1 MVALLT
7 TTVDSLKITDNDFLQ
22 LRDFIYDQTGI
33 YVAENRKYLLE
44 NRLANRLKAL
54 GLKTFGEYY
63 YYLRFDAGKRE
74 ELKRLFEVITT
85 NETSFFR
92 NPPQL
97 KVFQDI
103 ILKQLI
109 EDLRSKRQKKI
120 RIWSAGCSSGEEPYT
135 VSIILHELLKKEI
148 ASWDIRITAN
158 DLSEQVL
165 KTFQCNC
172 ICRKFHA

>member
-1 MVALLT
+1 MPT
-7 TTVDSLKITDNDFLQ
+7 CWRGRWCNHDSNVRGSKQGHRF
-22 LRDFIYDQTGI
+22 YGI
-33 YVAENRKYLLE
+33 KVWASFRPENRKYLLE

-120 RIWSAGCSSGEEPYT
+120 RI
-135 VSIILHELLKKEI
+135 
-148 ASWDIRITAN
+148 
-158 DLSEQVL
+158 
-165 KTFQCNC
+165 
-172 ICRKFHA
+172 